1 MLLTYGPAIVIG
13 EEFSEFAPKADV
25 LIFGSWAARYAG
37 KVGDAPHDIDVL
49 VVVDR
54 ISRLA
59 VDAAAQRSEDRLRIP
74 VNPVVMTRDRWRER
88 DDELAADIAAGPTY
102 SVSTLTVPR
111 PGHPA

>member
-1 MLLTYGPAIVIG
+1 MC
-13 EEFSEFAPKADV
+13 
-25 LIFGSWAARYAG
+25 
-37 KVGDAPHDIDVL
+37 
-49 VVVDR
+49 R

-74 VNPVVMTRDRWRER
+74 VNPVVMTRDLWRER